1 MRERLAEIYH
11 KIEVEFLDYMINLT
25 QRAIDG
31 DIEDKIQKRQG
42 FYVDKLL
49 EYGIIVPPCKVGDTV
64 YFVARNSDEPI
75 GIIDEIEIVQ
85 IARRKEG
92 FHAKGR
98 FKGSLNEF
106 EIRSFE
112 IDNYSFFLTREEAEA
127 ALRKEDEGK

>member
-64 YFVARNSDEPI
+64 WC
-75 GIIDEIEIVQ
+75 II
-85 IARRKEG
+85 EG
-92 FHAKGR
+92 FNQVMEGR
-98 FKGSLNEF
+98 VRRFTVFDNFINVYCGINGYF
-106 EIRSFE
+106 EQVYMDKDFGKTAFR
-112 IDNYSFFLTREEAEA
+112 TREEAEA
-127 ALRKEDEGK
+127 AVKGGEG